1 MIKIEK
7 VENDIDLI
15 TIKNDELEVVVSNY
29 GCTLVK
35 VLMKDQA
42 GNVDD
47 VVLGY
52 DDFKSYQ
59 TLDAYIGALVGR
71 VANRIKKGTFEL
83 NGQTYHLPIN
93 NGPNSLHGGI
103 KGFSYQVFDYQVL
116 DETSVVFHYVS
127 KDGEEGYP
135 GELDFKAIYS
145 LEGDTLTMHYHATT
159 SKDTLINI
167 TNHSY
172 FNLSGKKENVYQHLL
187 KVHADCFAC
196 IDPDGLPTGEI
207 KDVKGTSFDFNEF
220 AYIGDRVDNDDE
232 QLQLGKGF
240 DHPMIFNTKENQVEL
255 VHEKTGRKLTV
266 STTLPQAQIYTA
278 NYLDGRLGKYGQH
291 YNARDAI
298 CIETQNMPDAIHLE
312 ENPSTILKA
321 GDTYDEKT
329 SYKFEV
335 IKNL

>member
-7 VENDIDLI
+7 VENNIDLI
-15 TIKNDELEVVVSNY
+15 TLKNDELEVVVSNY

-35 VLMKDQA
+35 VLMKDQV

-116 DETSVVFHYVS
+116 DETSVEFHYVS

-187 KVHADCFAC
+187 IVHSDRFAS

>member
-7 VENDIDLI
+7 VENNIDLI
-15 TIKNDELEVVVSNY
+15 TLKNDELEVVVSNY

-35 VLMKDQA
+35 VLMKDQV

-116 DETSVVFHYVS
+116 DETSVEFHYVS

-187 KVHADCFAC
+187 KVHADRFAC

-220 AYIGDRVDNDDE
+220 AYI
-232 QLQLGKGF
+232 
-240 DHPMIFNTKENQVEL
+240 EL